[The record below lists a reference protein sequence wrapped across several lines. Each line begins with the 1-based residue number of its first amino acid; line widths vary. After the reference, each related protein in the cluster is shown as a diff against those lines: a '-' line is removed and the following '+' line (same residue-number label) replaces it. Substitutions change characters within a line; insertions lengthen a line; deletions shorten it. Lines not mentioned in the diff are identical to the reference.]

1 MAYPNLVAEMRR
13 TGLTNRDLAEVTEKS
28 KDTITNWLNG
38 KGDFPIGK
46 AFAIQEKFFPD
57 LPISYLFS
65 TKPIQPTTEKM
76 GRV

>member
-38 KGDFPIGK
+38 TQWRKFEP
-46 AFAIQEKFFPD
+46 AIFFQKS
-57 LPISYLFS
+57 IRGSCE
-65 TKPIQPTTEKM
+65 ICAE
-76 GRV
+76 RII

>member
-13 TGLTNRDLAEVTEKS
+13 PGLTHRALAEVTEKTT
-28 KDTITNWLNG
+28 DTLTTGLPGNG
-38 KGDFPIGK
+38 DLPIGK

-76 GRV
+76 GRA